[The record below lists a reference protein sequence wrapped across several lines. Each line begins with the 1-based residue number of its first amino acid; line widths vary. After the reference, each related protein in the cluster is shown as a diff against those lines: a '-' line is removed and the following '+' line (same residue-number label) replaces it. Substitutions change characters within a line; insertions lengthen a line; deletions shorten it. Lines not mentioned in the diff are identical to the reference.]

1 MSTEILPPSHHM
13 LFGTAHSPNKVGFHV
28 LYDGYF
34 IFCPPEPHN
43 LDFLACPC
51 LNTLPYPRA
60 RDYRHRHCQN
70 GHLFPLPTVPPQT
83 TNTNIAA
90 SYPSTSISISKM
102 APSRHRSWSRDATP
116 AMSSPT
122 LTASKASPGASRIG
136 RPPQWTISRS
146 RKLARLYVYT
156 TLSIEKIIKVLED
169 DVFKPRKNSAQKTI
183 HKMLDN
189 DPRYLRPDSR
199 IEMNQRIGSLA
210 SSPARTQSRQKSPS
224 LGFQYPVPL
233 MTQGYIPVEEDID
246 LAGLGTTSTSSPR
259 SFAVD
264 SPSLRP
270 SSGSQYGITEGLKNL
285 STAERM
291 VDATKPSDNGQFSVQ
306 QIQRRVSDCSM
317 TYASQISTLLKR
329 LSISSELDGDDE
341 EGQSGRISPF
351 DGLAEVRGLAGN
363 EPNRE
368 MGPRLFRSG
377 YALPGDYLAAYR
389 WHCTDPSNPDHAI
402 GRCWCFVTREMTSTP
417 DAWFLPNGQLSDRAK
432 LALSDPAQANIFP
445 SDHSGNTALH
455 LFASLAGYLE
465 VLFGMLLHG
474 ANARAVNTGRQTFL
488 HVLHEEWFVNLA
500 SPSAPLRQL
509 LAFLQQLAPDLV
521 YERDAYGRTFFHHAF
536 SFASND
542 EALVVLLSSLHPAN
556 QVWRDAFGFAPSFND
571 QFGDANLPPR
581 AGVSEYG
588 VDAGPPDH
596 RQGESK
602 PSSADE
608 VSFLAYHA
616 RLVQVIQS
624 SYNDAQVEDSEGRNG
639 LHCLAEVIINQQTM
653 DEQRSVMTAG
663 RAAKRKE
670 SISTPTPSLAGSS
683 TVATIPAIS
692 DSSNRSNAEGTLLAR
707 LRHLE
712 GLTIHSTHPVDINHY
727 DKYGNTVLMAFITHI
742 SDDQDDKSK
751 TLVSIL
757 ETLIHAGARTEARNR
772 LGETA
777 LLVAVRLGRK
787 AALTTLLENGA
798 NVYARDARGRGILEV
813 VDETCRAAKADVA
826 LYARLEACR
835 VLLTGRRDWGVVFR
849 PSMVMEWSL
858 RGGGRSI

>member
-1 MSTEILPPSHHM
+1 
-13 LFGTAHSPNKVGFHV
+13 
-28 LYDGYF
+28 
-34 IFCPPEPHN
+34 
-43 LDFLACPC
+43 
-51 LNTLPYPRA
+51 
-60 RDYRHRHCQN
+60 
-70 GHLFPLPTVPPQT
+70 
-83 TNTNIAA
+83 
-90 SYPSTSISISKM
+90 
-102 APSRHRSWSRDATP
+102 
-116 AMSSPT
+116 
-122 LTASKASPGASRIG
+122 
-136 RPPQWTISRS
+136 
-146 RKLARLYVYT
+146 
-156 TLSIEKIIKVLED
+156 
-169 DVFKPRKNSAQKTI
+169 
-183 HKMLDN
+183 MLDN

-199 IEMNQRIGSLA
+199 LEMNQRIGSLA
-210 SSPARTQSRQKSPS
+210 SSPARTQSRQKLPF
-224 LGFQYPVPL
+224 LGPQYPIPL
-233 MTQGYIPVEEDID
+233 RTQGYIPVEEEID
-246 LAGLGTTSTSSPR
+246 LSGLGTSSTSSPR
-259 SFAVD
+259 SFALD
-264 SPSLRP
+264 SPSLLP
-270 SSGSQYGITEGLKNL
+270 SSGSQCGITEGLRNL

-291 VDATKPSDNGQFSVQ
+291 VDAAKSSDNSQFSVQ
-306 QIQRRVSDCSM
+306 RIRRRVSDCSM

-351 DGLAEVRGLAGN
+351 DGLAEVHGLSGN

-368 MGPRLFRSG
+368 MGQGLNRWG
-377 YALPGDYLAAYR
+377 YALPGAYLAAYR

-417 DAWFLPNGQLSDRAK
+417 DAWFLPNGQLSDRSK
-432 LALSDPAQANIFP
+432 LALSDPAQPNIFP
-445 SDHSGNTALH
+445 SDHFGNTALH
-455 LFASLAGYLE
+455 LFASIAGYWE

-474 ANARAVNTGRQTFL
+474 ANACAVNTGGQTFL
-488 HVLHEEWFVNLA
+488 HVLHEEWFVNLS

-521 YERDAYGRTFFHHAF
+521 YDRDAYGRTFFHHAC
-536 SFASND
+536 SLAGND

-556 QVWRDAFGFAPSFND
+556 QLRRDAFGFAPSFND

-588 VDAGPPDH
+588 VDAPPDH
-596 RQGESK
+596 RQGESR

-639 LHCLAEVIINQQTM
+639 LHCLAEAIINQQTM

-683 TVATIPAIS
+683 TAASVPAIS
-692 DSSNRSNAEGTLLAR
+692 ASSSRSNAEGTLLAR

-751 TLVSIL
+751 TLVSTL

-777 LLVAVRLGRK
+777 LLVAARLGRK

-813 VDETCRAAKADVA
+813 VDETCRGAKADVA

-858 RGGGRSI
+858 RGDGRGI

>member
-1 MSTEILPPSHHM
+1 
-13 LFGTAHSPNKVGFHV
+13 
-28 LYDGYF
+28 
-34 IFCPPEPHN
+34 
-43 LDFLACPC
+43 
-51 LNTLPYPRA
+51 
-60 RDYRHRHCQN
+60 
-70 GHLFPLPTVPPQT
+70 
-83 TNTNIAA
+83 
-90 SYPSTSISISKM
+90 
-102 APSRHRSWSRDATP
+102 
-116 AMSSPT
+116 MSSPA

-156 TLSIEKIIKVLED
+156 TLSIEKIIRVLED

-210 SSPARTQSRQKSPS
+210 SSPARTQSRQKSPFFGS
-224 LGFQYPVPL
+224 QFHDTGLHTSRGWVSHTPITPQPANPDHL
-233 MTQGYIPVEEDID
+233 KEEPD
-246 LAGLGTTSTSSPR
+246 LSGLGTTSTSSPR
-259 SFAVD
+259 SFALD

-270 SSGSQYGITEGLKNL
+270 SLGSQYGITEGLRNL

-291 VDATKPSDNGQFSVQ
+291 VDAAKSPDNSQFSVQ
-306 QIQRRVSDCSM
+306 QIRRRVSDCSM

-329 LSISSELDGDDE
+329 LSISSELDGDDD

-351 DGLAEVRGLAGN
+351 GLAEVRGLSGN

-368 MGPRLFRSG
+368 MGPRLNKSG
-377 YALPGDYLAAYR
+377 YALPGDYLGAYR
-389 WHCTDPSNPDHAI
+389 WHCTDPSDPDHAI

-432 LALSDPAQANIFP
+432 MALSDPAQANIFP
-445 SDHSGNTALH
+445 SDHFGNTALH
-455 LFASLAGYLE
+455 LFASLAGYWE

-474 ANARAVNTGRQTFL
+474 ADARAVDTGRQTFL
-488 HVLHEEWFVNLA
+488 HVLHEEWFVNL
-500 SPSAPLRQL
+500 STPSAPLRQL
-509 LAFLQQLAPDLV
+509 LAFLQHLAPDLV

-536 SFASND
+536 SVAGND
-542 EALVVLLSSLHPAN
+542 EELVVLLSSLHPAN
-556 QVWRDAFGFAPSFND
+556 QVRRDAFGFAPSFND
-571 QFGDANLPPR
+571 QFGDANIPPR

-588 VDAGPPDH
+588 VNAGPADH
-596 RQGESK
+596 RQGESR
-602 PSSADE
+602 PSSADD

-639 LHCLAEVIINQQTM
+639 LHCLAEAIINQQTM

-663 RAAKRKE
+663 RASKRKE
-670 SISTPTPSLAGSS
+670 SISVPTP
-683 TVATIPAIS
+683 
-692 DSSNRSNAEGTLLAR
+692 SNAEGTLLAR

-757 ETLIHAGARTEARNR
+757 ETLIRAGARIEARNR

-777 LLVAVRLGRK
+777 LLVAARLGRK

-798 NVYARDARGRGILEV
+798 NVYARDTRGRGILEV

-858 RGGGRSI
+858 RGSGHSS